1 MGISAEQCMGV
12 IVVGYRKLNKGSAI
26 GGLATNT
33 EVVNEDKPWL
43 PEEIELLQ
51 SISSQVSLMVHSRG
65 SDTLLS
71 SMLPPQIAKSLRLT
85 GKAEAQKHSCTILFT
100 DIVGFTKLSG
110 SSEPKAVFD
119 MLNNLYTRF
128 DELVE
133 KRGNDRLYK
142 VETIGDAYMVVSGLP
157 TAMPGDSHALEI
169 AKLATGLCVK

>member
-1 MGISAEQCMGV
+1 MNGNRTDADAASPREQCMGV

-43 PEEIELLQ
+43 PEEIELCKAFLPKF
-51 SISSQVSLMVHSRG
+51 LDG
-65 SDTLLS
+65 SFAWLGHTVS

-110 SSEPKAVFD
+110 SSSQKQC
-119 MLNNLYTRF
+119 LTCSIILYT
-128 DELVE
+128 L
-133 KRGNDRLYK
+133 
-142 VETIGDAYMVVSGLP
+142 
-157 TAMPGDSHALEI
+157 
-169 AKLATGLCVK
+169 